1 MTLQECYEAMGA
13 SYDEVMGRLRSEK
26 IIKKFALRFLDD
38 PSFGLLVTS
47 MEAKDYAE
55 AFRGAHT
62 IKGICANLGFS
73 RLQASS
79 SALTEALRGGWTPE
93 ADALLERTREDYRVT
108 VEALRAF
115 RDSDPA

>member
-1 MTLQECYEAMGA
+1 MTLQECYKAMGA
-13 SYDEVMGRLRSEK
+13 DYEEVIGRLRSEK
-26 IIKKFALRFLDD
+26 LIKKFALKFLDD
-38 PSFGLLVTS
+38 PSYDLLVTS

-62 IKGICANLGFS
+62 IKGVCSNLGFA

-93 ADALLERTREDYRVT
+93 ADSLLEKTKEDYRVT

-115 RDSDPA
+115 RDSES